1 MKKYMMPAFRL
12 KIFPFLL
19 VLSSFGY
26 TNCGIYK
33 PKNFDI
39 KSFLGYADCKP

>member
-19 VLSSFGY
+19 VLSSFGD
-26 TNCGIYK
+26 TNCGICK